1 MNLEGR
7 YNWCQKITRILDSLT
22 KAVLLAK
29 IKLVCDDGGNKENVS
44 VAWIRFDQSRRWN
57 TFCLTI
63 FKIIREKTENIGFL
77 VGV

>member
-44 VAWIRFDQSRRWN
+44 VAWIRFDQSRR
-57 TFCLTI
+57 
-63 FKIIREKTENIGFL
+63 
-77 VGV
+77 